1 MRRAGRR
8 FRPPAPA
15 GFLLYNAAVPAQPPT
30 DDVLTI
36 VIPAYNERVSLES
49 NLPGW
54 LQACDDNRWRLIIVD
69 DGSDDGTL
77 PALQAR
83 ASHPRLLAL
92 RHRTN
97 RGYGNAL
104 KSGLAHVRTP
114 YSVTMD
120 ADGQHRV
127 EDVLRLREAIQT
139 QDADMVIGARV
150 VNDTSGAYRRAGKR
164 LIRLIARLLF
174 RPGIRDLNSGFK
186 LYRTPIAQRL
196 LPWCPGSMAFSD
208 VMTLMHLNL
217 DLHVVEIPVET
228 RPRLGG
234 RSTISTMTAV
244 ETVLEIIN
252 LLMWFKPLKIFLP
265 GAALLV
271 LLGFGWGLPFLIAE
285 RGLSVFALLLVLS
298 GLLTGMVGLL
308 AEQLATLRRIDLSD
322 LSARPIASE

>member
-1 MRRAGRR
+1 MQ
-8 FRPPAPA
+8 
-15 GFLLYNAAVPAQPPT
+15 YNAAVLTKPLT
-30 DDVLTI
+30 DDPLTI
-36 VIPAYNERVSLES
+36 VIPAYNERTSLEA

-54 LQACDDNRWRLIIVD
+54 LQACDENGWRLIVVD

-77 PALQAR
+77 LTLQAS
-83 ASHPRLLAL
+83 AGHPRLLPL

-104 KSGLAHVRTP
+104 KSGLAHVETT

-127 EDVLRLREAIQT
+127 EDVLRLREAMQS

-150 VNDTSGAYRRAGKR
+150 VNDSSGAYRRAGKG
-164 LIRLIARLLF
+164 LIRLLARTLF
-174 RPGIRDLNSGFK
+174 RTGIRDLNSGFK
-186 LYRTPIAQRL
+186 LYRTQVAQRL

-217 DLHVVEIPVET
+217 DLHVLEVPVET
-228 RPRLGG
+228 RPRQGG

-244 ETVLEIIN
+244 DTVLEIVN
-252 LLMWFKPLKIFLP
+252 MLMWFKPLKIFLP

-322 LSARPIASE
+322 ISARPITAE

>member
-1 MRRAGRR
+1 MM
-8 FRPPAPA
+8 
-15 GFLLYNAAVPAQPPT
+15 
-30 DDVLTI
+30 DELTI
-36 VIPAYNERVSLES
+36 VIPAYNERVSLEA

-54 LQACDDNRWRLIIVD
+54 LQACDDNGWRLIIVD
-69 DGSDDGTL
+69 DGSDDDTL
-77 PALQAR
+77 LTLRAR
-83 ASHPRLLAL
+83 AAHPRLLAL
-92 RHRTN
+92 RHRSN

-104 KSGLAHVRTP
+104 KSGLAHVETT

-127 EDVLRLREAIQT
+127 EDVLRLQEAIRT
-139 QDADMVIGARV
+139 QDADLVIGARV
-150 VNDTSGAYRRAGKR
+150 VNDTSGAYRRAGKG
-164 LIRLIARLLF
+164 LIRLIARMLF
-174 RPGIRDLNSGFK
+174 RVGIQDLNSGFK
-186 LYRTPIAQRL
+186 MYRTQVVQRL

-217 DLHVVEIPVET
+217 DLHVLEIPVET

-252 LLMWFKPLKIFLP
+252 LLMWFRPLKVFLP

-285 RGLSVFALLLVLS
+285 RGLSVFALLLVLT

-322 LSARPIASE
+322 ISARPIASE